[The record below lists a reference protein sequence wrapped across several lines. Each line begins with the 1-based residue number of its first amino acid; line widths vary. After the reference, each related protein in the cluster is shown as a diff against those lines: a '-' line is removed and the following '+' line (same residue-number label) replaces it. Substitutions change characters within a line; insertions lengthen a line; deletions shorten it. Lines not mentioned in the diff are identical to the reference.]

1 MEHAPVSQDPL
12 PMADP
17 KEGQREK
24 TLPLSQFFS
33 QLPPELRG
41 MVYVEIFLPVNRQS
55 HKESIQGFVKEKPS
69 KVKCRTD
76 GGEEKN

>member
-1 MEHAPVSQDPL
+1 
-12 PMADP
+12 
-17 KEGQREK
+17 
-24 TLPLSQFFS
+24 
-33 QLPPELRG
+33 

-69 KVKCRTD
+69 KVKCGTD